1 MDQIILILMAAAVLV
16 LLVASLFEKS
26 SAPKL
31 VKTLSCIFLLLG
43 ISILMLGSLSKKI
56 DYFEN
61 STKREDAP
69 AKKAYLKRINTKS
82 ISEQCRVTIFPL
94 ISWPEKKTKRYFT
107 RAINRDE
114 YKNIYPEEVIEKM
127 ITEAPNDTADNSLY
141 EVLANYLQG
150 LDTQTELYLQDRKKE
165 LINVLGKY
173 MATQKTIEKINEAQR
188 YLNSWNIGQEVD
200 PPHQPVKSFIFI
212 CPCCWGDQLQI
223 EVQEPIM
230 SLTAFGS
237 SIKKMTLVCSKCGN
251 RFEIK
256 KISSLNQ
263 LLTFQAESF
272 TFSLSR

>member
-1 MDQIILILMAAAVLV
+1 
-16 LLVASLFEKS
+16 
-26 SAPKL
+26 
-31 VKTLSCIFLLLG
+31 
-43 ISILMLGSLSKKI
+43 
-56 DYFEN
+56 
-61 STKREDAP
+61 
-69 AKKAYLKRINTKS
+69 
-82 ISEQCRVTIFPL
+82 
-94 ISWPEKKTKRYFT
+94 
-107 RAINRDE
+107 
-114 YKNIYPEEVIEKM
+114 
-127 ITEAPNDTADNSLY
+127 
-141 EVLANYLQG
+141 LANYLQG